1 MKAHPS
7 AALLHVRL
15 KRSALCG
22 FFGAGVQKHHYL
34 IRSKKVCIEIVPIG
48 RGVEAEVIFRRDF
61 RKPSLG
67 FMDKADMRLI
77 LFAGIERDHSKRW
90 LVVMGAKG
98 CTAPDEP
105 CVAQSLESS
114 HGDDSTHAQRS
125 PYGPLGMLRPE

>member
-15 KRSALCG
+15 KRGALWG
-22 FFGAGVQKHHYL
+22 FFGARVQKHHYL

-77 LFAGIERDHSKRW
+77 LFGGKERDHSERCLAVMCVKGVPAPYEP
-90 LVVMGAKG
+90 LNAHSIEGPHGVV
-98 CTAPDEP
+98 D
-105 CVAQSLESS
+105 
-114 HGDDSTHAQRS
+114 
-125 PYGPLGMLRPE
+125 